1 MPESS
6 QDSQELAE
14 ERTDWAEDRTILAN
28 ERTFSSWMGTGLGS
42 LGLAVGMQAVFGA
55 MEPTWIAKSAATVF
69 VIVSLYLFQTALIN
83 SRRTKQSLDSHTAE
97 PVSNRNLAVIAHLL
111 SIGAVCAAIVL
122 WLI

>member
-1 MPESS
+1 MPENS
-6 QDSQELAE
+6 QDKKELAE
-14 ERTDWAEDRTILAN
+14 HRTDWAEDRTVLAN

-55 MEPTWIAKSAATVF
+55 IEPTWIAKSAATVF
-69 VIVSLYLFQTALIN
+69 VIVALYLFQTALIN
-83 SRRTKQSLDSHTAE
+83 SRRTKQRLDSHSAE

-111 SIGAVCAAIVL
+111 SAGAVCAGVVL